1 MIQNNS
7 GRIILL
13 QLKSRLFER
22 PFVSAKRNSKMNC
35 FTPTISGAT
44 QPSGRALSF
53 DHLCAEANT

>member
-53 DHLCAEANT
+53 DRICAEANA